1 MGKVPKAATRAP
13 ALRFA
18 VFFVSVYLF
27 IYLVIR
33 LNAKIYTILYIY
45 DVGITYGRLG

>member
-13 ALRFA
+13 ALHFA

-27 IYLVIR
+27 IYLVIL
-33 LNAKIYTILYIY
+33 LNAKIYTILCLY
-45 DVGITYGRLG
+45 DVGISYGRMG